1 MLTAQVTCVE
11 DNEGCGEQ
19 CAGGDDGY
27 CVDFH
32 GGRSRRANFSVAN
45 IIRKDD
51 WNKMIFSASIN
62 ACVMFRVLACA
73 RVSVFWADTKT
84 ARQHEVGA
92 EILPGVVLK
101 SGGPDLAHYA

>member
-11 DNEGCGEQ
+11 DNERCGEQ

-32 GGRSRRANFSVAN
+32 VGRSRRANFSVAN

-51 WNKMIFSASIN
+51 WNETIFSASTN
-62 ACVMFRVLACA
+62 ACIMSTFWLAPPRLGRLGGHEDSAPTRGWGRNPKA
-73 RVSVFWADTKT
+73 RSA
-84 ARQHEVGA
+84 
-92 EILPGVVLK
+92 
-101 SGGPDLAHYA
+101 